1 MYPKRTK
8 KRREKKCPTIQH
20 TRRFCMELLKA
31 GRLLVVGEFDPSFNF
46 VVTANSWSK
55 WPLLGK

>member
-1 MYPKRTK
+1 
-8 KRREKKCPTIQH
+8 
-20 TRRFCMELLKA
+20 MELLKA